1 MESAFGGRL
10 YRSSIDNMCQQV
22 ISDSL
27 CFRKSYV
34 VADDKQDLP
43 ELSHDVSDYLWSSCW
58 LCDGRA
64 LVHLS
69 PLALDPSLPMHMFLV
84 NVCVVSGEG

>member
-27 CFRKSYV
+27 CFRNSSALLLLMISRIYLSYHTMSQIV
-34 VADDKQDLP
+34 CGVAAG
-43 ELSHDVSDYLWSSCW
+43 SAMAVLWFI
-58 LCDGRA
+58 
-64 LVHLS
+64 LVHLLLT
-69 PLALDPSLPMHMFLV
+69 PLFPRICSW
-84 NVCVVSGEG
+84 